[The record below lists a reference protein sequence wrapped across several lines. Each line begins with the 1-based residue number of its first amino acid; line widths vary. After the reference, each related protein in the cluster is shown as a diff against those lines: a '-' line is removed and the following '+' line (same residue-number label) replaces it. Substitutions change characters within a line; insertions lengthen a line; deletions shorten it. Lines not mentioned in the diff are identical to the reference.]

1 MLIKVE
7 SSEIEGAF
15 VLGYGFASDTN
26 EEFNTIIKAFNAESI
41 SNDKTFDEIYQNL
54 GYVRN
59 KTFSL
64 FVFFVRS
71 ITKKKDAT
79 NTLIEKQSLSIKNIL
94 ERDKLYS

>member
-71 ITKKKDAT
+71 ITKKKT
-79 NTLIEKQSLSIKNIL
+79 QQTHLLKN
-94 ERDKLYS
+94 KV